1 LEGQHWQEGWL
12 DDLLV
17 ISVVECFVQLMFAVL
32 PVFETVVEAV
42 MLMMEVALIDE
53 TLALSLGRVVPK
65 EGFL

>member
-1 LEGQHWQEGWL
+1 
-12 DDLLV
+12 
-17 ISVVECFVQLMFAVL
+17 VQLMFAVL